1 MGSLRLV
8 DGGRTEKLWGPVW
21 SASVFFSRGAVQYEN
36 PDVCISR
43 SEAVVGKASGEGWM
57 DGWM

>member
-1 MGSLRLV
+1 MGAGQESCAGRSGLRQF
-8 DGGRTEKLWGPVW
+8 
-21 SASVFFSRGAVQYEN
+21 FFSRGAVQYEN

-57 DGWM
+57 DGWMDGCRVV

>member
-1 MGSLRLV
+1 MGAGQESCAGRSGLRQ
-8 DGGRTEKLWGPVW
+8 
-21 SASVFFSRGAVQYEN
+21 FFLSRGAVQYEN

-57 DGWM
+57 DGWMDGWM